1 MLNNRGRITS
11 APQTIAQN
19 AVGMERAGKARL
31 RQKATQHLAK
41 AAAGS
46 LIEEGKRHA
55 GRTDVRQAGASA
67 QDGMPARQRGRSGK
81 LDGLLHSLP
90 LFRKKTAAPEQTVRT
105 DSAQKPGGNRLLDK
119 MMAERPSDLLREYA
133 ERPTREEA
141 RHYQQNFNQ
150 VRQNILNKIAS
161 HAYAAESSNADSVSS
176 HYHTPLLSPSSSGY
190 LSAETFDLPPPETA
204 DDASFDDDGG
214 VDRLY
219 REMMERQAGK
229 PGKVFDPVEFYG
241 MASDPAATSMPE
253 LDGARFND
261 DATQAEPFSQH
272 GAAQRS
278 SGEGASSPGL
288 SLKLDGKGRL
298 KVDETVSPALR
309 TLLNETLGK
318 DNQRFLAHT
327 TYETDGGERRHL
339 LLGGEGKLF
348 ALKSSQHASIA
359 LHSSESGAEKKM
371 LEQAAK
377 GKTAYSLHVAAD
389 GDGVSVRTS
398 DKQHTGGVAPSP
410 LPLPGQL
417 HEALLTGIH
426 RQPATAANQLGEQIR
441 LHDGKLYAL
450 NETLEVWQKKSD
462 TSFSKLSAQADNK
475 LYAVQDKR
483 TLTNLTDNV
492 HCASFDD
499 DIAAFA
505 VNQRGQA
512 AVLTDNGENARVHF
526 MPSLEA
532 AGPREPVTLTLANS
546 ALALER
552 GSEHLEAQTL
562 GVADDQ
568 FYVTDSDGKLFVG
581 DYPRPG
587 QREAALKPAPQPE
600 LERAFS
606 TDYQIEGFASDE
618 HGRLNALI
626 KDPLKQMHIC
636 PLGEEGRFR
645 PGWNLSDTLVL
656 DNQLG
661 LTHVYPTELETV
673 DLKHLGKLTQQ
684 EGALYYLDKLTQSWA
699 KAEGGCDQLK
709 KGLDGQ
715 AYVLKDGEVRKI
727 SVSVNSGGF
736 RQGEDNVFSLAQ
748 VRNKPSS
755 GGGLLPDAKS
765 DKATAMAVIN
775 PYKFLVVSDKGD
787 IRFHQA
793 KPDSR
798 QSLHPA
804 QTLPKTG
811 LRGEVK
817 DIALDHRQN
826 LYALTNQGEVFILK
840 KAQWQQPSGVQ
851 AHAVWQAL
859 SLPGESAGHIS
870 YIQND
875 AAGNFVV
882 TRDSDSYRR
891 DGDSWRPLNN
901 TEPAKTSAS
910 EEMLKQTVYERLGK
924 AMKRHRIPKTGVT
937 VQRAVNLGG
946 FTGEESKKIKSKFSE
961 RLSAH
966 LFSPTM
972 TTPRPLKNLAYAVQ
986 HQWQGR
992 DGLKPLYQM
1001 QSALFKQLEAGNI
1014 HKSATAVSPD
1024 GGNSVADLH
1033 LRLEKLD
1040 LGEQGKSVVAQLQHF
1055 RHELEDSALH
1065 SAIRLGRQQGVVTLN
1080 GELNDKFKPSI
1091 LKPAAQSLNPHRS
1104 GQDLIRTLLD
1114 AWRTV
1119 PIARESKVEKLL
1131 AGFVDKQADISHQ
1144 KTDMARQ
1151 RDPNDRGSLL
1161 KSRLILDTL
1170 TLKDLHQL
1178 VNKAELLSGKSPDEE
1193 QITQL
1198 QHALSQLRNHQYG
1211 DNPVKQF
1218 TDMGFVSDRA
1228 LEADY
1233 DTVKAFLNA
1242 FRKEH
1247 HGINMTSRTVLEAE
1261 SQTQL
1266 ESKLVDTLQSLEE
1279 EEFLTFERHYGA
1291 AATSSYIL
1299 SPKSLPIPLI
1309 PGASVGFNRTYALSL
1324 TRVGN
1329 DFLVEFDKKGNTN
1342 GSLSVATGFNLIPEL
1357 LPDNLKEKARAVAM
1371 TKEHDLLPDLRA
1383 SGTVSGTVTG
1393 GPKSGL
1399 YFYLTNDE
1407 LPDFIKGLT
1416 QGTLNPVDVMTKG
1429 VRHRVMEGNKL
1440 GFSLDVNGALEA
1452 RAGVNI
1458 TDTGAAPT
1466 SAVARLAVG
1475 VGGGAKLVS
1484 VNRERASEEGIALTT
1499 ISHRDSK
1506 VRFFNQANVD
1516 AHVSASAGV
1525 MRAASE
1531 NPPGTL
1537 PFFSAVSASASASV
1551 DKNAHKRVDV
1561 TMKNAEPLTEDNVDD
1576 LVKSLGKHFKDGTSR
1591 QVLAALKDV
1600 SDIGEKLTI
1609 LHKHFSGQEINSDER
1624 YEAVNKIKA
1633 SLFEH
1638 HAALQGEK
1646 ILSNARLRSYYNWVP
1661 SLKHEGVSHYLH
1673 RQLDSAL
1680 APDNAQR
1687 IKTLMDST
1695 PEVKSV
1701 LDKLR
1706 KDAPILMI
1714 VKLELKED
1722 VKQQVLDGLHDK
1734 KLDQQDIVRL
1744 FSDRTT
1750 LRLGSIMFY
1759 QTLSKKEGLNTPALI
1774 LGGNSSATVSMTKN
1788 TGTIGL
1794 KYGRDQDTP
1803 IGFVLEGDIA
1813 KADAGVAAAMQQL
1826 KSEGMEM
1833 KS

>member
-11 APQTIAQN
+11 AQQTIAQN
-19 AVGMERAGKARL
+19 AVGMEGAGKAKL
-31 RQKATQHLAK
+31 QQKATQHSAK

-55 GRTDVRQAGASA
+55 SRTDVRQARSSVE
-67 QDGMPARQRGRSGK
+67 DDMPARQRGRGGK

-90 LFRKKTAAPEQTVRT
+90 FFRKKSAAPEQPAR
-105 DSAQKPGGNRLLDK
+105 AEGARKPGGDSLLDK
-119 MMAERPSDLLREYA
+119 MLAERPTDLLREYA
-133 ERPTREEA
+133 ERPTKEEA
-141 RHYQQNFNQ
+141 RRYQQNFNQ
-150 VRQNILNKIAS
+150 VRQNILGKIAS
-161 HAYAAESSNADSVSS
+161 HAYAAESSNADSISS

-190 LSAETFDLPPPETA
+190 MSAETFDLPPPEMA
-204 DDASFDDDGG
+204 DDASFDDDG
-214 VDRLY
+214 VAERLY

-241 MASDPAATSMPE
+241 VSPE
-253 LDGARFND
+253 SAPESDGAQFND
-261 DATQAEPFSQH
+261 DVAQAEPFGQLS
-272 GAAQRS
+272 AARRPP
-278 SGEGASSPGL
+278 GEGSSSPGL
-288 SLKLDGKGRL
+288 NLKLDGKGRL
-298 KVDETVSPALR
+298 QADETVSPALR
-309 TLLNETLGK
+309 TLLDETLGK
-318 DNQRFLAHT
+318 DSQRFLAHT

-339 LLGGEGKLF
+339 LLGDEGKLF
-348 ALKSSQHASIA
+348 ALKSSAHASIA
-359 LHSSESGAEKKM
+359 LHSSECCAEKKM

-377 GKTAYSLHVAAD
+377 GKSAYSLHVAAD
-389 GDGVSVRTS
+389 GENASVRMS
-398 DKQHTGGVAPSP
+398 DKHHTGGETLAT
-410 LPLPGQL
+410 LPLPGRL
-417 HEALLTGIH
+417 HESLLTGIY
-426 RQPATAANQLGEQIR
+426 RQPATPADRSEEQVR

-450 NETLEVWQKKSD
+450 DETLEVWQKKSD
-462 TSFSKLSAQADNK
+462 ISFSKLSAQADNK

-483 TLTNLTDNV
+483 TLTNLTDSV
-492 HCASFDD
+492 RSASFDD

-505 VNQRGQA
+505 VNKRGQA
-512 AVLTDNGENARVHF
+512 AVLTDSGENARMHF
-526 MPSLEA
+526 MPSLDA
-532 AGPREPVTLTLANS
+532 ARQRETVTLALANS

-562 GVADDQ
+562 GMADDQ

-606 TDYQIEGFASDE
+606 KDYQIEGFSSDE
-618 HGRLNALI
+618 HGRLNALV
-626 KDPLKQMHIC
+626 KDPLKQTHVC

-645 PGWNLSDTLVL
+645 PGWNLSDALVC

-661 LTHVYPTELETV
+661 LTHIHPTELETV

-699 KAEGGCDQLK
+699 KAEGGCGQLK

-715 AYVLKDGEVRKI
+715 AYVLKDGEVRKVSI
-727 SVSVNSGGF
+727 SVNSGGF
-736 RQGEDNVFSLAQ
+736 RQGRDNVFSLAH

-755 GGGLLPDAKS
+755 GGGLLPDAKP
-765 DKATAMAVIN
+765 DNATAMAVIN

-798 QSLHPA
+798 LSLHPA

-811 LRGEVK
+811 IRGEVK
-817 DIALDHRQN
+817 DIVLDRGQN
-826 LYALTNQGEVFILK
+826 LYALTNQGEVFTLA
-840 KAQWQQPSGVQ
+840 KAQWQQPPGVQ
-851 AHAVWQAL
+851 TNAVWQT
-859 SLPGESAGHIS
+859 LPLPDESAGHIS
-870 YIQND
+870 HIQND
-875 AAGNFVV
+875 AAGNLVV
-882 TRDSDSYRR
+882 TRDMDSYQR
-891 DGDSWRPLNN
+891 DGDGWRPMHNI
-901 TEPAKTSAS
+901 EPAKTSSS
-910 EEMLKQTVYERLGK
+910 EELLKQTVFERLGK

-937 VQRAVNLGG
+937 VQGAVSLGG

-966 LFSPTM
+966 MFSPSM
-972 TTPRPLKNLAYAVQ
+972 AAPRPLKNLAYAVQ

-1014 HKSATAVSPD
+1014 HKSAIAVSPD
-1024 GGNSVADLH
+1024 DVNAGEDLQ

-1040 LGEQGKSVVAQLQHF
+1040 LGERGENVVAQLQHF

-1065 SAIRLGRQQGVVTLN
+1065 SVIRLGRQQEVVTQN

-1091 LKPAAQSLNPHRS
+1091 LKPVAQSLNPHRS
-1104 GQDLIRTLLD
+1104 GHDLIRMLLD
-1114 AWRTV
+1114 VWRSV
-1119 PIARESKVEKLL
+1119 PVARESKVEKLL

-1178 VNKAELLSGKSPDEE
+1178 VRKAELLSERSPDEG
-1193 QITQL
+1193 QIKQL
-1198 QHALSQLRNHQYG
+1198 QQELSQLRNHQYG

-1242 FRKEH
+1242 FRKEN

-1279 EEFLTFERHYGA
+1279 EEFITFERHYGA
-1291 AATSSYIL
+1291 AASSSYIL

-1329 DFLVEFDKKGNTN
+1329 DFLVEFDKKGNAT

-1357 LPDNLKEKARAVAM
+1357 LPDNLKEKARAVAIN
-1371 TKEHDLLPDLRA
+1371 KERDLLPDLRA

-1452 RAGVNI
+1452 RAGVNL

-1475 VGGGAKLVS
+1475 VGGGAKLMS
-1484 VNRERASEEGIALTT
+1484 VNRERAVEEGSALTT

-1516 AHVSASAGV
+1516 AHVSASAGI
-1525 MRAASE
+1525 MRATSD
-1531 NPPGTL
+1531 NPPETL
-1537 PFFSAVSASASASV
+1537 PFFSAVSASVSASV

-1576 LVKSLGKHFKDGTSR
+1576 LVKSLGKHFKDNTSR

-1638 HAALQGEK
+1638 HAALHGEE

-1661 SLKHEGVSHYLH
+1661 SLKREGVSHYLH

-1680 APDNAQR
+1680 APDNAKR

-1722 VKQQVLDGLHDK
+1722 LKQRVLDGIHDK
-1734 KLDQQDIVRL
+1734 KLDRQDIVRL
-1744 FSDRTT
+1744 FGDRTN

-1759 QTLSKKEGLNTPALI
+1759 QTLSKKEGLNTPTLI

-1813 KADAGVAAAMQQL
+1813 KAGAGVATAMHQL